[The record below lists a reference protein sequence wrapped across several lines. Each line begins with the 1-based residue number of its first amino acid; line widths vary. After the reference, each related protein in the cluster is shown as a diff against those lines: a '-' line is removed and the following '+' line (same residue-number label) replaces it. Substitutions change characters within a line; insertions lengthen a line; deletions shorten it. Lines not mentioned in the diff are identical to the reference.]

1 MQIEVIGTASGKSR
15 FIDYEASETDELL
28 LFFLRK
34 KGITIAS
41 SCDGEGVC
49 KRCDIQ
55 NGWLTC
61 RLTLEDFLQRQPD
74 GKIFVGYL

>member
-1 MQIEVIGTASGKSR
+1 MQIEVVGKASGRSTM
-15 FIDYEASETDELL
+15 IDYEASELDDLL

-61 RLTLEDFLQRQPD
+61 RLTLKDFLQRQPD
-74 GKIFVGYL
+74 GKLFVGYL

>member
-1 MQIEVIGTASGKSR
+1 MQIEVLGLASGRSS
-15 FIDYEASETDELL
+15 FIDYSDSDLGVLL
-28 LFFLRK
+28 LHFLRR

-61 RLTLEDFLQRQPD
+61 RLTLKDFLLRQPD
-74 GKIFVGYL
+74 GKVCVGYL